1 MFHLSDAVEVPQFK
15 EYKQPEKVW
24 ELVHRHG
31 LDLQF
36 VESVLMDNRC
46 VDKSVREQLSRGKA
60 VLASAPVGGLQ
71 GRTRTWLP
79 FRQLRYIMTPWAA
92 PTRRGAFSKR
102 AKASY

>member
-1 MFHLSDAVEVPQFK
+1 MSNPLKPTKLGISEIADRTTTHALQMFHLSDAVEVPQFK

-46 VDKSVREQLSRGKA
+46 VDKSVRE
-60 VLASAPVGGLQ
+60 
-71 GRTRTWLP
+71 
-79 FRQLRYIMTPWAA
+79 
-92 PTRRGAFSKR
+92 
-102 AKASY
+102 